1 MILNK
6 GYQSVPELIKQI
18 HFNNK
23 IPENHN
29 MYISNTRSNDINIFD
44 GNKFILMEQFDVIDT
59 LYDEKTYQ
67 LEEKYENYNDLPETT
82 KKKFN
87 RFLKN
92 KDDEQHKAQ
101 LFRTIKRLLYNNRKI
116 NNLQFIIL

>member
-1 MILNK
+1 
-6 GYQSVPELIKQI
+6 
-18 HFNNK
+18 
-23 IPENHN
+23 
-29 MYISNTRSNDINIFD
+29 MYISNSRSNDINIFD
-44 GNKFILMEQFDVIDT
+44 GDKFILMDQYDIIDS

-92 KDDEQHKAQ
+92 KDDEHHKAL
-101 LFRTIKRLLYNNRKI
+101 LFRTIKRILYNNRKI
-116 NNLQFIIL
+116 AIETRKKLEK